1 MIITFNELR
10 DIKHKL
16 PTGSVARIAN
26 ELKIKEQTVRN
37 YFGANKFEDGD
48 YAGKHLEPGPDGGIV
63 NLEDTAILKAAL
75 KILEENQIEFQIK

>member
-75 KILEENQIEFQIK
+75 KILEENQIEVQLK

>member
-48 YAGKHLEPGPDGGIV
+48 FAASHLEPGPDGGIV
-63 NLEDTAILKAAL
+63 NLEDSTILEAAL
-75 KILEENQIEFQIK
+75 KILEENNIQFQLK